1 MLNMWV
7 SWDMQVCY
15 RKVLQMGHLVDQ
27 KKMNKMINQLVTD
40 TYKTPT
46 DPDCKAPDRKLSTR
60 EFDGSVG

>member
-1 MLNMWV
+1 
-7 SWDMQVCY
+7 
-15 RKVLQMGHLVDQ
+15 
-27 KKMNKMINQLVTD
+27 MNKMINQLVTD